1 MEAEVEGEGEGE
13 ASTSGRDPEQDSK
26 WAAFDSMVEGWL
38 GGSSQQPRVEVQS
51 YGEQEEGEGAAAGV
65 RCARCYSLVHYG

>member
-1 MEAEVEGEGEGE
+1 
-13 ASTSGRDPEQDSK
+13 
-26 WAAFDSMVEGWL
+26 MVEGWL